1 MSTLPSDEEHGPL
14 IGPDPIELRRWNLDP
29 AWSRSVRVR
38 PPGRD
43 AVSWHVLDTGPG
55 PRGTIVCTH
64 GNPTWGY
71 LWVDF
76 LHRLAPDW
84 RVIAVDQTGMGF
96 SERVGPRRLADR
108 VAELAAFCHQETDGP
123 LVLVAHD
130 WGGPIALGAST
141 ELDVRALIL
150 GNTGVARPEGVAVPP
165 LIETAR
171 RAVDLVCRRTPTFVA
186 GTAAMTGARHRK
198 ALRAPYR
205 TAERRRAVADFV
217 ADIPLAPEDPS
228 WAALR
233 HSAEA
238 LEDLGRRQ
246 VPLLFVWGGR
256 DPVFH
261 DRFLADLLER
271 APHADVHRFAAA
283 GHLVPLDEPMADIAA
298 SWLDRVLAP
307 EAAPPEAVVASP
319 EAARFRPVSA
329 ALGERAGDDT
339 PAYTGTDATM
349 TWRELGARVDVATAS
364 LVAAGLRRGERVAL
378 LVPPGADLL
387 VAAYGAWGTGAVLV
401 VADAGLGPSA
411 LRRALR
417 GATPTWAIGTRRTLL
432 AARALG
438 LAPGR
443 DWCRSTAPFPAPC
456 PWRTRWPTGPRARSS
471 CGPTTWPPSS
481 TRQGRRGRP
490 SRSATPTVPSP
501 PNATP

>member
-1 MSTLPSDEEHGPL
+1 M
-14 IGPDPIELRRWNLDP
+14 
-29 AWSRSVRVR
+29 
-38 PPGRD
+38 
-43 AVSWHVLDTGPG
+43 
-55 PRGTIVCTH
+55 CTH
-64 GNPTWGY
+64 GNPTWSY

-84 RVIAVDQTGMGF
+84 RVVAVDQTGMGF
-96 SERVGPRRLADR
+96 SERPGPRKLADR
-108 VAELAAFCHQETDGP
+108 VAELAAFCHQETSGP

-141 ELDVRALIL
+141 ELDVRAMIL

-186 GTAAMTGARHRK
+186 GTAAMTSSRHRR

-238 LEDLGRRQ
+238 LEDLERRQ

-271 APHADVHRFAAA
+271 APHADVHRFAAG
-283 GHLVPLDEPMADIAA
+283 GHLVPLDEPMADVA
-298 SWLDRVLAP
+298 SAWLERVLAP
-307 EAAPPEAVVASP
+307 PTALAPAAVAPPP
-319 EAARFRPVSA
+319 PARFRPVSA
-329 ALGERAGDDT
+329 ALGDRAGDDT

-349 TWRELGARVDVATAS
+349 TWRELATRVDVATAS

-387 VAAYGAWGTGAVLV
+387 VAAYGTWSAGATLV

-417 GATPTWAIGTRRTLL
+417 GATPTWVIGTRRTLL

-438 LAPGR
+438 LTPGR
-443 DWCRSTAPFPAPC
+443 DWCRPTAPFPARC
-456 PWRTRWPTGPRARSS
+456 PWRTRWPTRSRPTSS
-471 CGPTTWPPSS
+471 CGPTKSPPSS
-481 TRQGRRGRP
+481 TPRERPGRP
-490 SRSATPTVPSP
+490 SRFGTPTLLSR